1 MDEEKK
7 EEANDDPNKEQKTIM
22 NSTLTELPKDKIT
35 ITVDTLSKLQ
45 VKVNQNVINENYMK
59 TI

>member
-1 MDEEKK
+1 
-7 EEANDDPNKEQKTIM
+7 M

-59 TI
+59 T